1 MSEENT
7 NQSTPESS
15 NPNPGNINQSNTSNQ
30 GGPEFK
36 PWGMEEKTFCMLMH
50 LSQFL
55 VYFTGIGVI
64 APIVMWLT
72 NQGKS
77 EFIDAHGKS
86 VTNWLISWFIYGTV
100 SVVLSCFII
109 GYFTG
114 LALIIIGIIFP
125 IIAAMKA
132 NKGENYKYPLTISFI
147 K

>member
-7 NQSTPESS
+7 SQTNPEST
-15 NPNPGNINQSNTSNQ
+15 NTSN
-30 GGPEFK
+30 PESNQFK

-100 SVVLSCFII
+100 SVILSCFII

-132 NKGENYKYPLTISFI
+132 NNGENYKYPLTFTFI